1 MYSGIRENKYYE
13 KVFEKIIVS
22 YVLCTGTDRV

>member
-1 MYSGIRENKYYE
+1 MLVKRKGFIYE